1 MLPPCLSRR
10 MRRILIIAATIAVT
24 ASAVR
29 GEDAPSSN
37 SPASSERGP
46 NFPSSQRG
54 PEFPAIPSN
63 QGPVPSFGTTAP
75 TPKSAMYHYK
85 LSQSSGA
92 TLASVKFQL
101 SRNDEPMCAIF
112 VRFGARRCGVVT
124 PGVKTEP
131 GRSDEQGRN
140 VLQTTTHEQAQ
151 YRPASGSFATLARDR
166 PA

>member
-75 TPKSAMYHYK
+75 TPE
-85 LSQSSGA
+85 
-92 TLASVKFQL
+92 
-101 SRNDEPMCAIF
+101 SRDVP
-112 VRFGARRCGVVT
+112 
-124 PGVKTEP
+124 
-131 GRSDEQGRN
+131 
-140 VLQTTTHEQAQ
+140 LQAQ
-151 YRPASGSFATLARDR
+151 PEQRSYPSEREIPAQPER
-166 PA
+166 